1 MGTKSVCAPKLV
13 HSGRLQVLRRS
24 LIACQATTNTHRQYE
39 ATMRRLAHP
48 SNPSTP
54 GGRDFGACSGKWPP
68 LALASCMVIRTNVAT
83 NSTTLIQLRL
93 AIHRSVFLV
102 LLHASVRPRLAL
114 SSNAATGKPPT
125 PRDRKS
131 TRLNSS
137 HRCIS
142 YAVFCLKKK
151 IQ

>member
-83 NSTTLIQLRL
+83 NSTTL
-93 AIHRSVFLV
+93 
-102 LLHASVRPRLAL
+102 
-114 SSNAATGKPPT
+114 
-125 PRDRKS
+125 DRKS

-137 HRCIS
+137 HQIIS

-151 IQ
+151 KTAKRHQVDSTK